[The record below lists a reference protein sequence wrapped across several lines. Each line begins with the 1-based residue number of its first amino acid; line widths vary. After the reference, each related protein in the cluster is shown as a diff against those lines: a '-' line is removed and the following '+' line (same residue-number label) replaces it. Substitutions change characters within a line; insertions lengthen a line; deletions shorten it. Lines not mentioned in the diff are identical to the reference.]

1 MRRNHRPLNDCGLQ
15 RNAGVGTFT
24 RPSSLTFKKRG
35 HQRQRFKPMPL
46 ATLMSMNIVEKI
58 DDKVRVK
65 HVLVSV
71 SDKNGLDTFIPE
83 MIKLTPGVK
92 FFSTGGTFT
101 RLREI
106 LGTGADACLTKVS
119 DYTGQPET
127 QGGLVKTLDFRIYL
141 GLLTETYNDAH
152 QQDLKRTDSVA
163 IDMVVVNLYPFKETI
178 AKQGVTIE
186 QARGNIDIGGP
197 CMIRASAKNFIRV
210 ASVVDPADYTRVLA
224 DLSAHQG
231 MTSLDLRF
239 HLARK
244 AFEHTAVY
252 DRTIADFLALQ
263 NDDAVKGCYRKVEG

>member
-1 MRRNHRPLNDCGLQ
+1 
-15 RNAGVGTFT
+15 
-24 RPSSLTFKKRG
+24 
-35 HQRQRFKPMPL
+35 MPP
-46 ATLMSMNIVEKI
+46 ATGMGMNIVEKI
-58 DDKVRVK
+58 DDMVRVK
-65 HVLVSV
+65 NVLVSV
-71 SDKNGLDTFIPE
+71 SDKSGLDTFIPE
-83 MIKLTPGVK
+83 MIKLNPDIQ
-92 FFSTGGTFT
+92 FFSTGGTFA

-106 LGTGADACLTKVS
+106 LGTDADTCLTRVS
-119 DYTGQPET
+119 EYTGQPET

-163 IDMVVVNLYPFKETI
+163 IDMVIGNLYPFKATI

-210 ASVVDPADYTRVLA
+210 ASVVDPTDYARVLTDIA
-224 DLSAHQG
+224 AHQG

-252 DRTIADFLALQ
+252 DRTIANFLAAE
-263 NDDAVKGCYRKVEG
+263 NYEMVKGCYQKVEG